1 MHPAAIDGSP
11 QNWAGFISW
20 IEYVIAFM
28 GEIWKHLFNVSGRLT
43 FLQAEPG
50 GVAGTATEYLPSKG
64 QWYVTGNVPVLTDK
78 GEDIVAALMTIIH
91 NAIVA
96 VAQFTTLLPYEPLS
110 PGGVGA
116 P

>member
-20 IEYVIAFM
+20 VEYLKAFTIEIL
-28 GEIWKHLFNVSGRLT
+28 KHLFVMSKRLS
-43 FLQAEPG
+43 FPQADPG

-110 PGGVGA
+110 PGVGM